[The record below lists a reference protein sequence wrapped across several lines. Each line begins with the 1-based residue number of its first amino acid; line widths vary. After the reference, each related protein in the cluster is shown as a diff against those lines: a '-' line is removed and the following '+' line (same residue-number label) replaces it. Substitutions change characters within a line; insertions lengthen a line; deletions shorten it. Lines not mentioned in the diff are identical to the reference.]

1 MLLVVRLDWGLDMEK
16 ENGGK
21 KLAVVD
27 VDEEKRDGKELAM
40 ELVEENMGKVFAVD
54 VLTELKVV
62 GKVLTKTVGV
72 GMDDEDV
79 DMEVGEEDKLLV
91 TVGELVGRFSPRVL
105 PWPGRERV
113 TVNFS

>member
-1 MLLVVRLDWGLDMEK
+1 MVLLVVRLDWGLDMEK

-40 ELVEENMGKVFAVD
+40 ELLEENMGKVFAVD
-54 VLTELKVV
+54 ALTELKVV

-79 DMEVGEEDKLLV
+79 DMEVGEGDKLLV
-91 TVGELVGRFSPRVL
+91 TVGELVGSFSPRVL
-105 PWPGRERV
+105 P
-113 TVNFS
+113 